1 MHKLPLTQ
9 VSNYQP
15 VSRLNRQKQFWGILL
30 RGAAVF
36 VAAAATVVA
45 QDAATPEP
53 DTDNGLRGL
62 PVTLAGQFFD
72 HDFVNY
78 TLFGNVVFDTNLAT
92 LQGAQTVNGSGFG
105 WSAGGGVTA
114 SHLTRNTS
122 FSLNYRGDYRRY
134 GTSGYGSGTDQNLAL
149 DYSVRLSRRWSTSIT
164 AGGGILLYGG
174 GFYSVTPNS
183 ATSVATNP
191 LSPETRFL
199 STGINFTYQQTRRLS
214 YVFGGQF
221 FLNDYNYAGGLNS
234 RGASG
239 LFSVVYRLTG
249 KTSLAGTYSH
259 SYYTYSPGAGSSTLD
274 GGSLTLSHNFAG
286 QWQGSVT
293 AGINRTHSSGT
304 ITLPVAIIL
313 GQQTV
318 NGYVTGPYDNVSLV
332 PSFQGS
338 LTPYRRHSAFSVSG
352 GQGVNPGN
360 GVFLTSRSQFL
371 SSTYSYSTRRSNFSL
386 GASYNRLSSIANSI
400 SQTYSSG
407 NLSASYSYVVRR
419 HLSAD
424 FRYDL
429 ISYGGL
435 LSLGGVTEHRLSA
448 GLSLSSKSIP
458 LTLF

>member
-9 VSNYQP
+9 VSNYRP
-15 VSRLNRQKQFWGILL
+15 ISRPNRKKQFWGILL
-30 RGAAVF
+30 RGSAMFV
-36 VAAAATVVA
+36 VAAATIVA
-45 QDAATPEP
+45 QEGTTEP
-53 DTDNGLRGL
+53 DADNGVRGL

-78 TLFGNVVFDTNLAT
+78 TLLGNVVFDSNLAT
-92 LQGAQTVNGSGFG
+92 LPGAQGGSGSGLG

-114 SHLTRNTS
+114 SHVTRNTS

-149 DYSVRLSRRWSTSIT
+149 DYTVRLSRRWSTSIT

-234 RGASG
+234 RGFSG
-239 LFSVVYRLTG
+239 LFSLVYRLTG

-259 SYYTYSPGAGSSTLD
+259 SYYTYSQDAGSSTLD
-274 GGSLTLSHNFAG
+274 AGTVTLSHNFSG
-286 QWQGSVT
+286 HWQASVT
-293 AGINRTHSSGT
+293 GGINRTHTSGI
-304 ITLPVAIIL
+304 ITVPVSTIL

-318 NGYVTGPYDNVSLV
+318 NGYVTGPYDNVTLV

-338 LTPYRRHSAFSVSG
+338 LTHYLRRSAFSVSG
-352 GQGVNPGN
+352 GQGVTPGN
-360 GVFLTSRSQFL
+360 GVFLTSRTQFL
-371 SSTYSYSTRRSNFSL
+371 SSTYSYSRRRSNFSL

-407 NLSASYSYVVRR
+407 NISASYSYVLRR

-435 LSLGGVTEHRLSA
+435 LNYGGVTEHRLTA

>member
-9 VSNYQP
+9 VSNYRP
-15 VSRLNRQKQFWGILL
+15 VCRSNRHKQFWGILI
-30 RGAAVF
+30 RSAAVF
-36 VAAAATVVA
+36 VIAAATVAA
-45 QDAATPEP
+45 QEASTPEP
-53 DTDNGLRGL
+53 DADSGIRGL

-72 HDFVNY
+72 HNFVNY
-78 TLFGNVVFDTNLAT
+78 TLFANVVLDTNLAT
-92 LQGAQTVNGSGFG
+92 LQGAQTVNGTGVG

-114 SHLTRNTS
+114 SHLTRNTA
-122 FSLNYRGDYRRY
+122 FSLSYRGDYRRY

-149 DYSVRLSRRWSTSIT
+149 SYSVRLGRRWSTSIN
-164 AGGGILLYGG
+164 ANGGILLYGG
-174 GFYSVTPNS
+174 GFYSIGPNS
-183 ATSVATNP
+183 ATSVSTNP

-221 FLNDYNYAGGLNS
+221 FLNDYNYAGGLDS

-239 LFSVVYRLTG
+239 LLSVVYRLTG

-259 SYYTYSPGAGSSTLD
+259 GYYTYSQGVGSSTLD
-274 GGSLTLSHNFAG
+274 GGTLTLSHTFG
-286 QWQGSVT
+286 GHWQAAVT
-293 AGINRTHSSGT
+293 AGVNRTHTSGN
-304 ITLPVAIIL
+304 ITLPVSIIL

-318 NGYVTGPYDNVSLV
+318 NGYVTGPYDTVSLV

-338 LTPYRRHSAFSVSG
+338 LTHYQRHSAFSVSG
-352 GQGVNPGN
+352 GQGVSPGN
-360 GVFLTSRSQFL
+360 GVFLASRSQFL
-371 SSTYSYSTRRSNFSL
+371 SATYSYSTRRSNISF
-386 GASYNRLSSIANSI
+386 GASYNRLSSVANSI

-407 NLSASYSYVVRR
+407 NLSASYSYVLRR

-435 LSLGGVTEHRLSA
+435 LSYGGVTEHRLSA

>member
-9 VSNYQP
+9 VSNYRP
-15 VSRLNRQKQFWGILL
+15 NRQNQFWVILL
-30 RGAAVF
+30 RSAAVF
-36 VAAAATVVA
+36 VVAAATVVA
-45 QDAATPEP
+45 QEASTTEP
-53 DTDNGLRGL
+53 DTDSGIRGL

-78 TLFGNVVFDTNLAT
+78 TLFGNVIFDTNLAT

-114 SHLTRNTS
+114 SHLTRNTA

-134 GTSGYGSGTDQNLAL
+134 GSSGYGSGTDQNLGL
-149 DYSVRLSRRWSTSIT
+149 DYSVRLSRRWSTSIS

-174 GFYSVTPNS
+174 GFYSVTPNA
-183 ATSVATNP
+183 ATTVATNP

-199 STGINFTYQQTRRLS
+199 NTGINFSYQQSRRLS

-221 FLNDYNYAGGLNS
+221 FLNDYNYAGGLDS
-234 RGASG
+234 RGVSG

-249 KTSLAGTYSH
+249 KTSLAATYSH
-259 SYYTYSPGAGSSTLD
+259 SYYTYSQGVGSSTLD

-286 QWQGSVT
+286 HWQGALT
-293 AGINRTHSSGT
+293 AGINRTHASGT
-304 ITLPVAIIL
+304 ITLPVSIIL
-313 GQQTV
+313 AQQTV
-318 NGYVTGPYDNVSLV
+318 NGYMTGPYDDVSLV
-332 PSFQGS
+332 PSFQAS
-338 LTPYRRHSAFSVSG
+338 LTRYLRHSAFSVSG
-352 GQGVNPGN
+352 GQGVTPGN
-360 GVFLTSRSQFL
+360 GVFLTSRTQSL
-371 SSTYSYSTRRSNFSL
+371 NSTYSYSTRRSNISF
-386 GASYNRLSSIANSI
+386 GASYNHLSSIANSV

-419 HLSAD
+419 HLAAD

-435 LSLGGVTEHRLSA
+435 LNYGGVTEHRLTA